1 MAIVTTLPLAVLAD
15 GHAGYT
21 LWQEGEKTRC
31 YSAVEPD
38 QEGGRNGGLSSM
50 TREQRQH
57 GYSGLQ
63 VGQWMLYA
71 GALFV
76 MFSSAARAQDIRG
89 LEVCT
94 AEKQMERRT
103 GCLQAN
109 VELLQ
114 QELTKLTRETQDE
127 MAASGRD
134 LAAAQA
140 EIAELKS
147 IIAKQNDELAQLK
160 TKVEHSSG
168 K

>member
-1 MAIVTTLPLAVLAD
+1 
-15 GHAGYT
+15 
-21 LWQEGEKTRC
+21 
-31 YSAVEPD
+31 
-38 QEGGRNGGLSSM
+38 M